1 MTFCFH
7 IYGSLQVLSC
17 DPSDNIG
24 PNQEKSVTSGSSS
37 HSLMPDRLESLVV
50 YESAFFSLFNQKKT

>member
-1 MTFCFH
+1 MAFCFH

-24 PNQEKSVTSGSSS
+24 LNPEKSVTSGSSS
-37 HSLMPDRLESLVV
+37 HSLVPDRLES
-50 YESAFFSLFNQKKT
+50 FSLFNQKKT